1 MTISYIIIM
10 TAVLLSAVTFV
21 LFGIDKHKAVK
32 HRWRIPEATLL
43 LVSVFGGVGGLLG
56 MLFFHHKTRKWKF
69 RILVPLFAVLDVVVV
84 SFFLWAL
91 NYYHAG
97 ETALAAMQSDDV
109 VSVERTDN
117 GWLFDGPSEDDALIF
132 YPGAKVEE
140 TAYAPLLRSLA
151 EEKMD
156 VYLIR
161 MPLHLAF
168 FGLNAADSVIENDT
182 YDRYYLGGHSLGG
195 AMAAVYAAGH
205 EDEIAGEILL
215 AAYPTKKT
223 SVDTVLIYGSEDGVL
238 NMTRVE
244 KAKDLVTGR
253 YDEYC
258 IDGGSHAQ
266 FGDYGVQTGD
276 GEAWITPEEQ
286 QKLALKEIG
295 RFFGES

>member
-43 LVSVFGGVGGLLG
+43 LASVLGGVGGLLG

-69 RILVPLFAVLDVVVV
+69 RILVPLFAVFDIMVV

-91 NYYHAG
+91 DYYHAG
-97 ETALAAMQSDDV
+97 GTALAA
-109 VSVERTDN
+109 
-117 GWLFDGPSEDDALIF
+117 
-132 YPGAKVEE
+132 
-140 TAYAPLLRSLA
+140 
-151 EEKMD
+151 
-156 VYLIR
+156 
-161 MPLHLAF
+161 
-168 FGLNAADSVIENDT
+168 IENGT

-195 AMAAVYAAGH
+195 AMAAVYTAGH

-215 AAYPTKKT
+215 AAYPTKNT
-223 SVDTVLIYGSEDGVL
+223 SVDTVLICGSEDGVL
-238 NMTRVE
+238 NMTRVK

-276 GEAWITPEEQ
+276 GEPWISSEEQ
-286 QKLALKEIG
+286 QKLTLEEIG